1 MVEKNMLLAIG
12 KKIGKHDIRNLS
24 KLQIFL
30 LIEVL
35 KHNKVRNKKDFL
47 IEVYLKYS

>member
-12 KKIGKHDIRNLS
+12 KKNGKHEIRNLS

-35 KHNKVRNKKDFL
+35 KHDKLWNTKHFL
-47 IEVYLKYS
+47 IDVYLKYS